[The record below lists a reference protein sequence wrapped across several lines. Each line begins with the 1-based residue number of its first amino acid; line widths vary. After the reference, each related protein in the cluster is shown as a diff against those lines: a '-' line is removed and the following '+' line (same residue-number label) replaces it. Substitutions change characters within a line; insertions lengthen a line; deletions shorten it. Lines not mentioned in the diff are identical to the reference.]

1 MVKEEFIEGI
11 KKIQNAY
18 NTTFNVDKLQL
29 WWNKLQFVDGKV
41 FKEKVDKLIVTNK
54 YIPSLA
60 EIVDNEKPSIKYANY
75 DQREYKDIDFNNFYA
90 N

>member
-1 MVKEEFIEGI
+1 M
-11 KKIQNAY
+11 
-18 NTTFNVDKLQL
+18 
-29 WWNKLQFVDGKV
+29 DGKV

-75 DQREYKDIDFNNFYA
+75 DQRDYKDIDFNNFYA